1 MPALNS
7 VDGIASGLNTTTIV
21 DAIMKAESQP
31 IDLLA
36 ATQKEK
42 TDIISSLKALQARML
57 ALQTELKK
65 LSRASTFEAAK
76 IQVSDDTILKATSAG
91 RVGVGSY
98 ALQVLSLA
106 KNHQIASKGFAD
118 STSNVF
124 GTGSITLQ
132 FGGGSAKTINI
143 ESGNN
148 SLTGIKNAINSA
160 KVGVTATIV
169 DDGSSS
175 NRFRLLLTGDKTGL
189 KNKISFSTSLTGG
202 QNLTFSGA
210 SFDAPERI
218 SLNPASTSAFSIGT
232 TASNSGSQNK
242 TFTFTVGGT
251 GSQTIGSNVISI
263 DWSDGTN
270 SGTVVVT
277 QADTEVDLV
286 GTGADGLKLSFGAG
300 TLNAG
305 DTFQVQSFSS
315 LVQQAADA
323 KIAYGGAG
331 SSGSPITVAS
341 ETNTFANVAPGMTI
355 NVQKTTIPGES
366 VTISADRDYDAI
378 RKSINDVI
386 TRYNDVQDYIRA
398 EGSYDL
404 ETKTSGRL
412 SGDITLRMIQSTLS
426 SALGSAVKGLTGKYT
441 NLAAV
446 GIRTGATGKLSLTS
460 ASKLDGALKDNL
472 DEVIKLFTDSAS
484 ASNSAMELV
493 SAGTKVKTGESFDV
507 NITQA
512 ATRGTYEGASIA
524 DPSVTPLTLTSS
536 ANRLKLTVDGAT
548 SDEIILD
555 AATYSSTSGLVDA
568 IQAKINADSK
578 IGTRG
583 IKVEWVP
590 GAVNAGRIR
599 ISSAS
604 YGSNSKVELVTSISN
619 SGFTVL
625 GLSAG
630 TSYAGKDVAGTIA
643 GEAAEGKGQ
652 TLTSKKANKLT
663 PELAIKVILDE
674 NQILS
679 NAIEGKITVTRGVAT
694 RIQNLVDS
702 LSRSADGTI
711 DRRVKGYQSQ
721 VDDIQGRIEDYT
733 KRLAL
738 RREALFQ
745 KFYDMEQAIGQ
756 LNSQGNFLSN
766 QLAAVANNYGVKKN

>member
-21 DAIMKAESQP
+21 DAIMKAENRP
-31 IDLLA
+31 IDLLTV
-36 ATQKEK
+36 TQQEK
-42 TDIISSLKALQARML
+42 TEIIGSLKALQARML

-65 LSRASTFEAAK
+65 LSRGSTFEASK
-76 IQVSDDTILKATSAG
+76 ISVSDDTILKATSAG
-91 RVGVGSY
+91 RVGIGSY
-98 ALQVLSLA
+98 NLQVLSLA

-118 STSNVF
+118 STSNTF
-124 GTGSITLQ
+124 GTGTITLQ
-132 FGGGSAKTINI
+132 LGSGSSKTITI
-143 ESGNN
+143 DSGNN
-148 SLTGIKNAINSA
+148 SLAGIKNAINNA
-160 KVGVTATIV
+160 KLGVTATIV

-189 KNKISFSTSLTGG
+189 KNKISFASSLTGG
-202 QNLTFSGA
+202 ENLSFSGS
-210 SFDAPERI
+210 SFDAPEKV
-218 SLNPASTSAFSIGT
+218 SLNPSSTSAISLGS
-232 TASNSGSQNK
+232 TAGNSGTQNK
-242 TFTFTVGGT
+242 TYTFTVGGS
-251 GSQTIGSNVISI
+251 GSQTIGTDVISV
-263 DWSDGTN
+263 DWTDGTN
-270 SGTVVVT
+270 SGTIVVT

-286 GTGADGLKLSFGAG
+286 GIGADGLKLSLSAG

-315 LVQQAADA
+315 LVQQASDA

-341 ETNTFANVAPGMTI
+341 DTNTFANVAPGITI
-355 NVQKTTIPGES
+355 NVLKTTTLGES
-366 VTISADRDYDAI
+366 VTINADRDYDAI
-378 RKSINDVI
+378 RKSINDLI

-404 ETKTSGRL
+404 ETKTPGRL

-426 SALGSAVKGLTGKYT
+426 TALGSAVKGLTGKYT
-441 NLAAV
+441 NLAAIGV
-446 GIRTGATGKLSLTS
+446 RTGATGKLALTS
-460 ASKLDGALKDNL
+460 GSKLDEALKNNL
-472 DEVIKLFTDSAS
+472 DDVIKLFTDSAS
-484 ASNSAMELV
+484 ASNTALELV
-493 SAGTKVKTGESFDV
+493 SAGTKVKTGESYDV

-512 ATRGTYEGASIA
+512 ATRGMYEGASIA

-536 ANRLKLTVDGAT
+536 NNRLKFTVDGAT

-555 AATYSSTSGLVDA
+555 AATYSSSSALVDA
-568 IQAKINADSK
+568 IQSKINADSK

-604 YGSNSKVELVTSISN
+604 FGSTSKVELVTSITN
-619 SGFTVL
+619 SAFTAL

-630 TSYAGKDVAGTIA
+630 TSYAGKDVAGTIG

-652 TLTSKKANKLT
+652 TLTSKKTNKLT
-663 PELAIKVILDE
+663 PELAIKVTLDE
-674 NQILS
+674 NQIIS
-679 NAIEGKITVTRGVAT
+679 NAMEGKITVTRGVAA

-733 KRLAL
+733 KRLAI

-756 LNSQGNFLSN
+756 LNSQGSFLTN
-766 QLAAVANNYGVKKN
+766 QLNAIANNYGVKK